1 MKQGTD
7 EWFQA
12 RLGKVTASRVIDI
25 VKGARGYRA
34 SRENYIA
41 QIVAETLTG
50 QPLDSFTTPA
60 MERGKDLEPLARSA
74 YEAVTLRRVQE
85 VGFVEHPEINGLG
98 ASPDGLVGDD
108 GGIEIKCPNTATHLD
123 TLLHGTIKR
132 DYIYQMQTCMM
143 CTNRKWWDF
152 VSYDPR
158 MPDKHA
164 IKIIR
169 VERDEE
175 MIDEI
180 TRETGSVLA
189 EVAFILDK
197 LR

>member
-7 EWFQA
+7 EWFRA

-50 QPLDSFTTPA
+50 QPQESFTSSA
-60 MERGKDLEPLARSA
+60 MAWGVDTEPLARSA
-74 YEAVTLRRVQE
+74 YEAVTGHRVEE
-85 VGFVEHPEINGLG
+85 VGFIDHPEINGLG
-98 ASPDGLVGDD
+98 ASPDGLVLDN

-123 TLLHGTIKR
+123 TLLHGNIKK
-132 DYIYQMQTCMM
+132 DYIYQMMTCMM
-143 CTNRKWWDF
+143 CTNREWWDF

-164 IKIIR
+164 IKIIH
-169 VERDEE
+169 VERDEK
-175 MIDEI
+175 MIEEI
-180 TRETGSVLA
+180 TEETGSVLA
-189 EVAFILDK
+189 EVAYILDK